1 MAVGVGV
8 TEGLT
13 VGVVAG
19 ATGCEPG
26 SADAGM
32 PNAEAGAQLSG
43 SGVAGCGP
51 GASDAGTVGFGLAL
65 DALSLATAAL

>member
-1 MAVGVGV
+1 
-8 TEGLT
+8 
-13 VGVVAG
+13 
-19 ATGCEPG
+19 
-26 SADAGM
+26 M

-43 SGVAGCGP
+43 SGEGGIGP